1 MIDPHRPSPG
11 ILPAMS
17 SPSPLVRQEHIRSL
31 GALAG
36 ILAHAEMPTAGPVPP
51 AGENPAATSAPPPPV
66 PRLRDAISA
75 ECVQCGI
82 RLTGAELLAL
92 AEAGEA
98 GEVTGDARA
107 ASRPPAPPNPKVARL
122 RLGYC
127 ARSGCDSCYYR
138 VTFEPRP
145 GLDWTKLLP
154 GAELEVTAAA
164 PAEDPGNAERQAA
177 FRSSVRRTV
186 GKAALALGALVL
198 LLVARH
204 WYQGG
209 TIPYLREPEKFDV
222 QVAPTPGSS
231 GPRPPG

>member
-1 MIDPHRPSPG
+1 
-11 ILPAMS
+11 MS

-36 ILAHAEMPTAGPVPP
+36 ILAHAEMPTAGPVRP
-51 AGENPAATSAPPPPV
+51 AGEKPPTTPTPPSPTSPPA

-75 ECVQCGI
+75 QCVQCGI
-82 RLTGAELLAL
+82 RLTGDELLAL
-92 AEAGEA
+92 AEATE
-98 GEVTGDARA
+98 DAEGTRA

-154 GAELEVTAAA
+154 GAELEVTTTA
-164 PAEDPGNAERQAA
+164 PAEDPGHAERQAA
-177 FRSSVRRTV
+177 FRSSVRRTA
-186 GKAALALGALVL
+186 GKAALALGVL
-198 LLVARH
+198 IVLLVARH

-222 QVAPTPGSS
+222 EVAPTPIPPGPP